1 MWHHTMVTIT
11 EDGVGALFV
20 DGDQQQLVI
29 ANNLLNLAEGFTN
42 SIGDTFNTEVYP
54 NKLVSVAA
62 KRRNLL
68 QVRSS
73 KGALCTPLARYGT
86 SPPAVREC
94 WRLPSVAL
102 RIPAPLPR
110 DVRAC

>member
-1 MWHHTMVTIT
+1 MVTIT